1 MNDERAGSSAAGGV
15 RFTRAWVLSLLL
27 VVAVAVAALPAAAL
41 TTGGAA
47 VAEQTAAARDLLAAR
62 SAAVVSGDS
71 RRWAATVAPGA
82 GDFAARQDAL
92 FATLAGLPRA
102 AWTYSYAGPGPAL
115 PYSRARELGDGAFIA
130 RVRLSYRLAG
140 IDEGAVQRDHYLTL
154 ARRGG
159 RWLIAGDDDDGD
171 LGRRAPDPWDLGELD
186 LAQGRSSL
194 VLARPGSAGL
204 SGSGL
209 AGPASLAGLAD
220 RAVEQVR
227 ELWPGLW
234 PGRIV
239 VIVPADMAEMARL
252 VHDGG
257 PGDVADL
264 ARLAAV
270 TTGQPRRDPGGTTTG
285 NRIIVNPT
293 VFARLTEAG
302 RQVVLT
308 HEATHVATRT
318 LGGAPVP
325 SWLSEGF
332 ADYVAYRTTDI
343 GVQQVAGDVLTRVR
357 TGAGPV
363 RLPTE
368 IDFDASRG
376 PVSESYALAWLSVRH
391 IAQSHGQPRLVEF
404 YLRAAAGR
412 PGDPAGAIDAAFGEA
427 LGISAEQ
434 FQGGWRRAV
443 ADLAAVSAPAPGV
456 AARMEQPG

>member
-1 MNDERAGSSAAGGV
+1 
-15 RFTRAWVLSLLL
+15 VLSLLL
-27 VVAVAVAALPAAAL
+27 VVACAVAALPAAAL

-47 VAEQTAAARDLLAAR
+47 VTEQAAAVRNLLAAR

-92 FATLAGLPRA
+92 FATLVGLPRA

-115 PYSRARELGDGAFIA
+115 PFSRARELGDGAFIA

-140 IDEGAVQRDHYLTL
+140 IDEGAVQRDQYLTL

-159 RWLIAGDDDDGD
+159 RWLIAGDDDARD

-186 LAQGRSSL
+186 LAKGRSSL

-209 AGPASLAGLAD
+209 AGLAGLAD
-220 RAVEQVR
+220 RAVEQVQ
-227 ELWPGLW
+227 ELWPGPW
-234 PGRIV
+234 PGRVV

-257 PGDVADL
+257 PGDIA
-264 ARLAAV
+264 AIAQLAAV
-270 TTGQPRRDPGGTTTG
+270 TTGQPSSDPDGTTTG

-293 VFARLTEAG
+293 VFVRLTETG

-332 ADYVAYRTTDI
+332 ADYVAYRATDM

-376 PVSESYALAWLSVRH
+376 HVSESYALAWLAVRH

-412 PGDPAGAIDAAFGEA
+412 PGDPVGAIDAAFGEA

-434 FQGGWRRAV
+434 FDGGWGRAV